1 MRDGDKSVS
10 ARARAKAVIERRVW
24 ESVRH
29 RSGTRQLANLARM
42 SPVTWGC

>member
-24 ESVRH
+24 KSVKH
-29 RSGTRQLANLARM
+29 RSGTRQLVNLARM
-42 SPVTWGC
+42 SSVTCGC